1 MVLCEENMVS
11 KKSKI
16 FCSVK
21 VSRLEIVSLL
31 ITDQLQ
37 QDFYKLSCAEQ
48 SIIKLDWKSTWTMLL
63 NIPKFLSSYSC
74 V

>member
-16 FCSVK
+16 FYSVK
-21 VSRLEIVSLL
+21 VSRLEIVSLP

-48 SIIKLDWKSTWTMLL
+48 SIIKLDWKRTM
-63 NIPKFLSSYSC
+63 NNVVKYP
-74 V
+74 